1 MYITETYKYKKDG
14 IVYVGGEVPEGAEI
28 LETMDI
34 LNAEDNYD
42 LIRISD
48 NENMGSSLWLH
59 DGDVQENYREEEHK
73 EEPEPEP
80 LPEVPINANN

>member
-28 LETMDI
+28 LETLEI
-34 LNAEDNYD
+34 LNSEEGYD

-48 NENMGSSLWLH
+48 NENVGSSVWLH
-59 DGDVQENYREEEHK
+59 NGDVKENYREEEH
-73 EEPEPEP
+73 EEPEP
-80 LPEVPINANN
+80 PEQ